1 MSAMGMVVLIGK
13 LEPSRVVVNKPNH
26 GAMADW
32 GSSSKSVPVVLTGIG
47 ERKPNALPRTH
58 AEELEELQARR
69 QDSQEPESS
78 FPGHLRHSRHTVLVY
93 PLWSPL
99 CFS

>member
-1 MSAMGMVVLIGK
+1 MSAIGMVVLIGK

-32 GSSSKSVPVVLTGIG
+32 GGSSKSVPVVLTGIG
-47 ERKPNALPRTH
+47 ERKPNALPHTH
-58 AEELEELQARR
+58 AEELERAPS
-69 QDSQEPESS
+69 QDSQEPDSS